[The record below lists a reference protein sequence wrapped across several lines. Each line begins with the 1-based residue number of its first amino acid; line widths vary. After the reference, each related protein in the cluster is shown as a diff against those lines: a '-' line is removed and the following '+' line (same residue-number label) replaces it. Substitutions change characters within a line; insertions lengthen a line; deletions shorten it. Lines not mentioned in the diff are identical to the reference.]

1 MRPTICLGETRS
13 TFALFS
19 KTCADGVTEMRIGV
33 VSIQGDFA
41 EHMTMLHRL
50 NAEPVKVRLPKDL
63 EGLDGI
69 IIPGGES
76 TTLGIV
82 GLRYR
87 LFDALRERILEG
99 LPVFG
104 TCAGAIVL
112 AKTILESDQPR
123 IGVLDIIVQRN
134 AYGRQKD
141 SFEADLFV
149 PRLGELP
156 VRGVFIRAP
165 VIEAVGEGVE
175 VLAELDGKPVF
186 VQQGHILAATFHPEL
201 TDDTRIHRYFLRLC
215 EGVSG

>member
-1 MRPTICLGETRS
+1 ML
-13 TFALFS
+13 
-19 KTCADGVTEMRIGV
+19 IGV
-33 VSIQGDFA
+33 VAIQGDFA
-41 EHMTMLHRL
+41 EHMDMLCRL
-50 NAEPVKVRLPKDL
+50 GVETKKVRLPKDL
-63 EGLDGI
+63 ESVDGV

-82 GLRYR
+82 GTRYG
-87 LFDALRERILEG
+87 LFDALRERIGEG

-123 IGVLDIIVQRN
+123 IGVLDIVVNRN

-141 SFEADLFV
+141 SFEADIYV
-149 PRLGELP
+149 PKLGEVP

-175 VLAELDGKPVF
+175 VLAELDEKPVF
-186 VQQGHILAATFHPEL
+186 VQQENILAATFHPEL
-201 TDDTRIHRYFLRLC
+201 TDDTRIHRYFLKMC
-215 EGVSG
+215 GA

>member
-1 MRPTICLGETRS
+1 ML
-13 TFALFS
+13 
-19 KTCADGVTEMRIGV
+19 IGV
-33 VSIQGDFA
+33 LAIQGDFA
-41 EHMTMLHRL
+41 EHMETLKRL
-50 NAEPVKVRLPKDL
+50 NVEAKKVRLPEDL
-63 EGLDGI
+63 VGVDGI

-82 GLRYR
+82 GTRYG
-87 LFDALRERILEG
+87 LFDALRERIKEG

-123 IGVLDIIVQRN
+123 IGVLNIAINRN

-141 SFEADLFV
+141 SFEADIYV
-149 PRLGELP
+149 PKLGEIP

-165 VIEAVGEGVE
+165 IIESVDENVE

-186 VQQGHILAATFHPEL
+186 VQQGNVVATTFHPEL
-201 TDDTRIHRYFLRLC
+201 TEDTRIHRYFLRLC
-215 EGVSG
+215 QS